1 MTSEFVALCLTAVFV
16 GAVHTAAGPDHSI
29 PFVAMSRAGGWSA
42 AKTFWVTVACGLG
55 HVAGSAV
62 LGFVGL
68 SVGGMILGIE
78 SWDSLRGDIAAWMLI
93 AFGLA
98 YLAWGLHRATRSD
111 ATAHAHDHSHV
122 VLQQEHA
129 DAWTHGHA
137 SAAGVWTPGMLFL
150 IFVFGPSE
158 PLVPLLMVPAA
169 RCGPGAVAA
178 VVATFALA
186 TVVTMTLSVMLIRY
200 GVSFV
205 PQMRLGRFDHA
216 VAGLALLACGA
227 LVKFGL

>member
-1 MTSEFVALCLTAVFV
+1 VTRGSLGALRAVL
-16 GAVHTAAGPDHSI
+16 
-29 PFVAMSRAGGWSA
+29 AGGLVVFA
-42 AKTFWVTVACGLG
+42 ALG
-55 HVAGSAV
+55 KDPRE
-62 LGFVGL
+62 GFRVFFAYPL
-68 SVGGMILGIE
+68 K
-78 SWDSLRGDIAAWMLI
+78 DTYAIAELLLKATPLMLI
-93 AFGLA
+93 AVGLA

-111 ATAHAHDHSHV
+111 LAAHAHDHSHV
-122 VLQQEHA
+122 VSQQEHA

-200 GVSFV
+200 GVAFV
-205 PQMRLGRFDHA
+205 PQLRLGRYDHA
-216 VAGLALLACGA
+216 VAGLVLLACGA